1 MYTYYNMSHMIWII
15 TYTIHYADPN
25 GTGELKSKVLECAHF
40 NPRHT
45 AKNLEADINRIRDD
59 FEIEKKLVHLCAD
72 NAKAQQNACKG
83 MFFFWIICSEFRSF
97 EYLCSL

>member
-1 MYTYYNMSHMIWII
+1 MI
-15 TYTIHYADPN
+15 
-25 GTGELKSKVLECAHF
+25 SKVLECAHF

-45 AKNLEADINRIRDD
+45 AKNLEADINRIRED

-83 MFFFWIICSEFRSF
+83 MFSSEYVQYSQISIIQMRHRAR
-97 EYLCSL
+97 